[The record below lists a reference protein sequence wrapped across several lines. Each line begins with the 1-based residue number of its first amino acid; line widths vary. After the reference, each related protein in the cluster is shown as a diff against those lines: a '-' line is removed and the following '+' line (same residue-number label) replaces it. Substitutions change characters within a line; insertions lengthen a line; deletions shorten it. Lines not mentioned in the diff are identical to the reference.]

1 MKLKIFIR
9 DSEYFL
15 RGEYFVGVSVCG
27 EGEGYMS
34 DDCQII
40 AEVEIDL
47 DAIDRGEITKHA
59 IEKLDKEEQEFRART
74 QEALNSIEAR
84 KGKLLA
90 LPSGESK

>member
-9 DSEYFL
+9 DNEYFL

-27 EGEGYMS
+27 ESEAYMS
-34 DDCQII
+34 DDHQII

-47 DAIDRGEITKHA
+47 DAIDRGEITKKA

-74 QEALNSIEAR
+74 ESALSEIENR

-90 LPSGESK
+90 LPAN